1 MFDSILNVPMTSV
14 SPITE
19 TSSLLERIT
28 SFIVYIQVDFK
39 VNVTNSNIFDG
50 STVGYSFIMKCS

>member
-1 MFDSILNVPMTSV
+1 MTSV

-19 TSSLLERIT
+19 TSLLEQIT

-39 VNVTNSNIFDG
+39 VNITNSNIFDG
-50 STVGYSFIMKCS
+50 SAVGYSFIMKCS

>member
-1 MFDSILNVPMTSV
+1 MTSV

-19 TSSLLERIT
+19 TSLLEPIT

-39 VNVTNSNIFDG
+39 VNITNSNIFDG

>member
-1 MFDSILNVPMTSV
+1 MFDSILIVLMTSV

-19 TSSLLERIT
+19 TFSLLEQIT

-39 VNVTNSNIFDG
+39 VNITNSNIFDG
-50 STVGYSFIMKCS
+50 SAVGYSFIMKCS

>member
-1 MFDSILNVPMTSV
+1 MFGRILIVLMTSV

-19 TSSLLERIT
+19 TSSLLEQIT

-39 VNVTNSNIFDG
+39 VNITNSNIFDG
-50 STVGYSFIMKCS
+50 SAVGYSLIMKCS

>member
-1 MFDSILNVPMTSV
+1 MLDSILNVRMTSV

-19 TSSLLERIT
+19 TSLLEQIT

-39 VNVTNSNIFDG
+39 VNITNSNIFDG
-50 STVGYSFIMKCS
+50 SAVGYSFIMKCS

>member
-1 MFDSILNVPMTSV
+1 MFDSILIVLMTSV

-19 TSSLLERIT
+19 TFSLLEQIN

-39 VNVTNSNIFDG
+39 VNITNSNIFDG
-50 STVGYSFIMKCS
+50 SAVGYSFIMKCY